1 MRAAIWANSR
11 RVGDNQLLKIEKQY
25 NLFHIETKR
34 KIMSSSGSWIEF
46 ENGDVWKVCTH
57 TSSSRGYKYNIAY
70 IERNIPEEVV
80 NQIIKPQIMACPYQ
94 AFNYFWGDED

>member
-1 MRAAIWANSR
+1 MRAAIWANNR
-11 RVGDNQLLKIEKQY
+11 KIGDNQLLKIEKQY

-34 KIMSSSGSWIEF
+34 KVMSLSGSWIEF
-46 ENGDVWKVCTH
+46 ENGDIWKVCT
-57 TSSSRGYKYNIAY
+57 SLASRGYRYNIAY

-80 NQIIKPQIMACPYQ
+80 NQVIKPRAMAYPYQ

>member
-11 RVGDNQLLKIEKQY
+11 KVGDNQLLKIEKQY

-34 KIMSSSGSWIEF
+34 RVMSSSGSWIEF
-46 ENGDVWKVCTH
+46 ENGDLWRVCT
-57 TSSSRGYKYNIAY
+57 SLASRAYKCNIAY
-70 IERNIPEEVV
+70 IERSVPEEVV
-80 NQIIKPQIMACPYQ
+80 NQIIKPQVMAYPYQ